1 MKEIED
7 VTGGCL
13 KFRPKTDVDEA
24 WIRINGE
31 KGVGCSAEMGF
42 QQAGRQELNLAANNC
57 VRDAFKDNCIILRS
71 HNSGSMYNSLNPF
84 SVELQKWKVLWGGA
98 FSAPPLK

>member
-31 KGVGCSAEMGF
+31 KGVGCSAAMGF
-42 QQAGRQELNLAANNC
+42 QQAGRQECNLEANNC
-57 VRDAFKDNCIILRS
+57 VRDDFKNKRIILGS
-71 HNSGSMYNSLNPF
+71 HESGSKNFAKPYIVKLKKLKKLKKLN
-84 SVELQKWKVLWGGA
+84 
-98 FSAPPLK
+98 

>member
-31 KGVGCSAEMGF
+31 KGVGCSAAMGF
-42 QQAGRQELNLAANNC
+42 QQAGRQECNLEANNC
-57 VRDAFKDNCIILRS
+57 VRDAFKNKCIILRS
-71 HNSGSMYNSLNPF
+71 HESGSMYKSYNVYQLFNS
-84 SVELQKWKVLWGGA
+84 
-98 FSAPPLK
+98 